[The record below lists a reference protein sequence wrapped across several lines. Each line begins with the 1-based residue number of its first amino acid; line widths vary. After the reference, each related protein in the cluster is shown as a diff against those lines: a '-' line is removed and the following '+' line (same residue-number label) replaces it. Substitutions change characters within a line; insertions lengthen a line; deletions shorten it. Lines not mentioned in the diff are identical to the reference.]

1 MGRALV
7 LSPPKVRVELNIVI
21 GQIYDSWFLRTAIL
35 VTSLDTFQSLSGWL
49 KESAPLNIY
58 SRMRCRFHTVC

>member
-35 VTSLDTFQSLSGWL
+35 VTSLDTFQSL
-49 KESAPLNIY
+49 APLNIY